1 VSRKAALQT
10 RRDEFDLSDRPDNL
24 RFPKSSHLRR
34 PAEFKAVYG
43 ARCKAGDGYLLIF
56 ARPNGLGETRCG
68 LSVSKKQHGIAVRRN
83 RIKRKLREAFRQ
95 CRCDLPEGLDLIL
108 IPRRDS
114 GAGVN
119 EYRQSIRRL
128 AGRLGHKLESQT
140 LASVG
145 DPSGSET
152 AT

>member
-1 VSRKAALQT
+1 VSLQT
-10 RRDEFDLSDRPDNL
+10 GRDHFDLSDRPTNL

-68 LSVSKKQHGIAVRRN
+68 LSVSKKQHGNAVQRN
-83 RIKRKLREAFRQ
+83 RIKRMLREAFRQ
-95 CRCDLPEGLDLIL
+95 SRCDLPVGLDLIL

-114 GAGVN
+114 GAGIT
-119 EYRQSIRRL
+119 EYRQSIRQL
-128 AGRLGHKLESQT
+128 AARLGRRLESQPVT
-140 LASVG
+140 SVNNQG
-145 DPSGSET
+145 GNKT
-152 AT
+152 VL